1 MAIRPVD
8 LQLAYLAAP
17 QNAAQVN
24 NAQNAP
30 QSAQQAAQAAF
41 AAQLQKRE
49 ETIEQTQPVHG
60 SVIQANPDGSNLKAT
75 LLIELPDPAERIR
88 RLSEYRGF
96 ERHCWM
102 RVQASSRMAF
112 EVA

>member
-30 QSAQQAAQAAF
+30 QAAQQAAQAAF
-41 AAQLQKRE
+41 AAELQKRE
-49 ETIEQTQPVHG
+49 ETVEQTQPAHG
-60 SVIQANPDGSNLKAT
+60 SVIQTNPDGQQGGGSYSHERRHQKAPYESA
-75 LLIELPDPAERIR
+75 ELPVNLAGDGEQFID
-88 RLSEYRGF
+88 
-96 ERHCWM
+96 
-102 RVQASSRMAF
+102 VT
-112 EVA
+112 V

>member
-24 NAQNAP
+24 SAQNAP

-49 ETIEQTQPVHG
+49 ETIEQTQPAHG
-60 SVIQANPDGSNLKAT
+60 SVIQTNPDGRNGGGNH
-75 LLIELPDPAERIR
+75 PQERRQR
-88 RLSEYRGF
+88 RGSYEADESPLGLAGDGEHF
-96 ERHCWM
+96 ID
-102 RVQASSRMAF
+102 VT
-112 EVA
+112 V